1 MSKLISISINVDLLD
16 KSKFYKGKKGT
27 YLNISGFLKEDAD
40 QYGNFGFVTQDG
52 VKTPESNAPI
62 LGNFKIKGTEGFN
75 APVSKPAPVLPIQ
88 GQPSAE
94 LVNDDLPF

>member
-1 MSKLISISINVDLLD
+1 MSKLVSISINVDLLD
-16 KSKFYKGKKGT
+16 KSKLYKGKKGT

-40 QYGNFGFVTQDG
+40 QYGNFGFITQDG

-62 LGNFKIKGTEGFN
+62 LGNFKIKGTEGLN
-75 APVSKPAPVLPIQ
+75 TSVSKPATVLPIQ

>member
-1 MSKLISISINVDLLD
+1 MSKLVSISINVDLLD
-16 KSKFYKGKKGT
+16 ESKFYKGKKGT

-40 QYGNFGFVTQDG
+40 NYGNFGFVTQDG

-75 APVSKPAPVLPIQ
+75 APASKPITVFLT
-88 GQPSAE
+88 PSTTI
-94 LVNDDLPF
+94 VRDDLPF

>member
-1 MSKLISISINVDLLD
+1 MSKLVSISINVNLLD
-16 KSKFYKGKKGT
+16 KSKLYKGKKGT

-62 LGNFKIKGTEGFN
+62 LGNFKVKETEGLN
-75 APVSKPAPVLPIQ
+75 TPVSKPALVLPIQ

>member
-1 MSKLISISINVDLLD
+1 MSKLVSISINVDLLD
-16 KSKFYKGKKGT
+16 KSKLYKGKKGT

-40 QYGNFGFVTQDG
+40 QYGNFGFITQDG

-62 LGNFKIKGTEGFN
+62 LGNFKIKGTEGFS
-75 APVSKPAPVLPIQ
+75 AQSSRPAPVLPIQ
-88 GQPSAE
+88 SQPSAE

>member
-16 KSKFYKGKKGT
+16 ESKLYKGKKGT

-40 QYGNFGFVTQDG
+40 QYGNFGFITQDG

-62 LGNFKIKGTEGFN
+62 LGNFKIKGTEGFS
-75 APVSKPAPVLPIQ
+75 AQALKPTPVFDI
-88 GQPSAE
+88 PSAT
-94 LVNDDLPF
+94 LVENDLPF

>member
-1 MSKLISISINVDLLD
+1 MSKLVSISINVDLLD

-40 QYGNFGFVTQDG
+40 NYGNFGFVTQDG

-62 LGNFKIKGTEGFN
+62 LGNFKIKKLVLDSPGKIIEVLYPGT
-75 APVSKPAPVLPIQ
+75 
-88 GQPSAE
+88 PSAT
-94 LVNDDLPF
+94 LVDNDLPF

>member
-1 MSKLISISINVDLLD
+1 MSKLVSISINVDLLD
-16 KSKFYKGKKGT
+16 KSKLYKGKKGT

-52 VKTPESNAPI
+52 VKTEASNAPI
-62 LGNFKIKGTEGFN
+62 LGNFKIRITELITS
-75 APVSKPAPVLPIQ
+75 PVSKPAPVLPIQ

>member
-16 KSKFYKGKKGT
+16 KSKLYKGKKGT

-40 QYGNFGFVTQDG
+40 QYGNFGFITQDG

-62 LGNFKIKGTEGFN
+62 LGNFKIRITELIT
-75 APVSKPAPVLPIQ
+75 APASKPAPVFDI
-88 GQPSAE
+88 PSAT
-94 LVNDDLPF
+94 LVENDLPF